1 MPDSVIV
8 LLLAPLAYLLGTFP
22 SAAIVARR
30 KGVDISAQGSGNP
43 GASNTFRLLGW
54 KAGTLVFALDA
65 GKGALAAGVG
75 LVLDGHRGAFIL
87 GGAAVLGHVWPVTRR
102 FKGGKGVATGAGM
115 MLVLFPVIVVILTVV
130 WLLLV
135 KFTGKASLASVTC
148 VVAFP
153 FMVLLAGH
161 SWGDVAIIGSLALV
175 VVVRHASNLRRLA
188 RGEEHDLGNGGG
200 APPPN

>member
-1 MPDSVIV
+1 MSDSLIV

-30 KGVDISAQGSGNP
+30 KGVDIAAAGSGNP
-43 GASNTFRLLGW
+43 GASNTFRILGW

-65 GKGALAAGVG
+65 GKGALAAAVG
-75 LVLDGHRGAFIL
+75 LAIDGHRGAYIL
-87 GGAAVLGHVWPVTRR
+87 GGAAVLGHVWPVTRK

-115 MLVLFPVIVVILTVV
+115 MLVLFPVIVLILSVV
-130 WLLLV
+130 WFLLV
-135 KFTGKASLASVTC
+135 KLTGKASLASVTV

-153 FMVLLAGH
+153 LMVLLAGH
-161 SWGDVAIIGSLALV
+161 SWGDVAVIGSLALV

-188 RGEEHDLGNGGG
+188 RGEEHGLGSGGG
-200 APPPN
+200 R

>member
-1 MPDSVIV
+1 MSDSLIV

-30 KGVDISAQGSGNP
+30 KGVDIAAAGSGNP
-43 GASNTFRLLGW
+43 GASNTFRILGW

-65 GKGALAAGVG
+65 GKGALAAAAG
-75 LVLDGHRGAFIL
+75 LAIDGHRGAYIL
-87 GGAAVLGHVWPVTRR
+87 GGAAVLGHVWPVTRK

-115 MLVLFPVIVVILTVV
+115 MLVLFPYVVLILSVV
-130 WLLLV
+130 WFLLV
-135 KFTGKASLASVTC
+135 KLTGKASLASVTV

-153 FMVLLAGH
+153 VLVGLWEG
-161 SWGDVAIIGSLALV
+161 SWGDVVVLGALALV

-188 RGEEHDLGNGGG
+188 RGEEHGLGNGSGR
-200 APPPN
+200 

>member
-1 MPDSVIV
+1 MPDTLVAV
-8 LLLAPLAYLLGTFP
+8 LLLTPVAYLLGTFP

-30 KGVDISAQGSGNP
+30 KGVDIAAEGSGNP

-54 KAGTLVFALDA
+54 KAGTLVFSLDA
-65 GKGALAAGVG
+65 GKGALAAAGG
-75 LVLDGHRGAFIL
+75 LAIDGHRGAFIL
-87 GGAAVLGHVWPVTRR
+87 GGAAVIGHVWPVTRR

-135 KFTGKASLASVTC
+135 KLTKKASLASVT
-148 VVAFP
+148 VVVLFP
-153 FMVLLAGH
+153 VLVLLAGH
-161 SWGDVAIIGSLALV
+161 EWGDVAIIGALALV

-188 RGEEHDLGNGGG
+188 RGEEHDVGGERP
-200 APPPN
+200 APS